1 MLKIAL
7 GRVQMYRDEESLYLD
22 WLLIGMRKCCRRN
35 VVDKFV
41 LGGVTRAIAIYYEV
55 ALDNM

>member
-1 MLKIAL
+1 
-7 GRVQMYRDEESLYLD
+7 MYRDEESLYLD